1 MQKESWGNIY
11 YLSTQEAYTYFQTL
25 IDYYFKE
32 SFIKQAVTI
41 TYRNR
46 YPWMTNSLR
55 TKITEK
61 NKLGLQALKKP
72 NNKELNKTYKTCRN
86 EIISELRNTEI
97 KYYSNELELHK
108 NDLSKSWKILRLI
121 IGKDSTNS
129 KRKLTFNINNTLVT
143 DSEVIAN
150 EFNNFFVSIGPTLA
164 SNITCSKDPL
174 TYVNGIANSIVVPN
188 VICMDVRTVISSLKN
203 SSPGFDGIPS
213 FVANQCIDNFIEP
226 LTYIINMSFMEGVF
240 PSELK
245 LAKVVPIFKSGDS
258 TKMSNYRPISILSFF
273 SKIFEKLMY
282 NIVNNF
288 LYKND
293 IIYKY
298 QFGFRKKHS
307 TQHAIIT
314 LVDRITSSLD
324 SGDLV
329 IGVFLDLKKAF
340 DTVDHQILTKK
351 LFSYGIRGNTLKWFQ
366 SYLTD
371 RSQYVT
377 YDGIESKVLPIK
389 YGVPQ
394 GSILGP
400 LLFIIYMNDIFN
412 VSNFLFTILYADD
425 TCVTLD
431 GKSLENLITL
441 MNQEL
446 HLLYIWLQSNK
457 LTLNVQKTYYIIFH
471 RARLKL
477 HNTTID
483 LQMGDCNLNKANNLK
498 YLGVIID
505 DPISWVHHITYIKN
519 KISKGIGIM
528 SKASKYLQRKS
539 LLTLYYSYIY
549 PYMIYCIE
557 AWGNASNCHLDQL
570 YKIQKKVIRLI
581 SFTNYGISSAT
592 TFKKLEILP
601 LNKLVYNRIGIMMY
615 KYFNNL
621 LPPAINDLYV
631 SNNDVHK
638 YSTRQKHLLYINR
651 SNINV
656 YEKSFGNTSVRVWN
670 ALQSKIDVNVP
681 ISKFKKSS
689 KNYLQDNSLVL
700 KYTK

>member
-1 MQKESWGNIY
+1 MLLDVKPIV
-11 YLSTQEAYTYFQTL
+11 
-25 IDYYFKE
+25 
-32 SFIKQAVTI
+32 FINYVM
-41 TYRNR
+41 
-46 YPWMTNSLR
+46 PSLMLW
-55 TKITEK
+55 IV
-61 NKLGLQALKKP
+61 NVY
-72 NNKELNKTYKTCRN
+72 NNK
-86 EIISELRNTEI
+86 
-97 KYYSNELELHK
+97 
-108 NDLSKSWKILRLI
+108 I
-121 IGKDSTNS
+121 IGKDSNNS
-129 KRKLTFNINNTLVT
+129 TRKLSFNINNTVVT

-174 TYVNGIANSIVVPN
+174 TYVNGIVNSIVVHN
-188 VICMDVRTVISSLKN
+188 VTSMDIRTVISSLKN

-213 FVANQCIDNFIEP
+213 FVANQCIDYFIEP

-245 LAKVVPIFKSGDS
+245 LAKVIPIFKSGDS

-288 LYKND
+288 LYKNEV
-293 IIYKY
+293 IYKY
-298 QFGFRKKHS
+298 QFGFRKIHS

-314 LVDRITSSLD
+314 LVDRITSSLG

-340 DTVDHQILTKK
+340 DTVDHHILIKK

-371 RSQYVT
+371 RSQFVT

-394 GSILGP
+394 GSILGS
-400 LLFIIYMNDIFN
+400 LLFIIYMNDLFN
-412 VSNFLFTILYADD
+412 VLNFLFTILYADD
-425 TCVTLD
+425 TCVVLG
-431 GKSLENLITL
+431 GKSLETLITL

-457 LTLNVQKTYYIIFH
+457 LTLNCQKTYYMIFH

-477 HNTTID
+477 QSTTID
-483 LQMGDCNLNKANNLK
+483 LQMGDCNLNKANKLK

-505 DPISWVHHITYIKN
+505 DTISWVHHITYIKN

-528 SKASKYLQRKS
+528 SKASKYLKRKS

-570 YKIQKKVIRLI
+570 YIIQKKVIRLI
-581 SFTNYGISSAT
+581 SFTNYDIPNAV
-592 TFKKLEILP
+592 TFKNLEILP

-615 KYFNNL
+615 KYSNNL

-638 YSTRQKHLLYINR
+638 YSTRQKHLLYVNK

-656 YEKSFGNTSVRVWN
+656 YAKNFGNVSVRVWN
-670 ALQSKIDVNVP
+670 ALQSKIYVNVP

-700 KYTK
+700 KYTR

>member
-1 MQKESWGNIY
+1 
-11 YLSTQEAYTYFQTL
+11 
-25 IDYYFKE
+25 
-32 SFIKQAVTI
+32 
-41 TYRNR
+41 
-46 YPWMTNSLR
+46 MTNSLR
-55 TKITEK
+55 TKITNK
-61 NKLGLQALKKP
+61 NKLGIQALRNPTNKK
-72 NNKELNKTYKTCRN
+72 LNKTYKTSRN

-108 NDLSKSWKILRLI
+108 NDLSKSWKILRSI
-121 IGKDSTNS
+121 IGKDSNNS
-129 KRKLTFNINNTLVT
+129 TKKLSFNINNTVVT
-143 DSEVIAN
+143 DIEVIAN
-150 EFNNFFVSIGPTLA
+150 EFNNLFVSIGPTLA

-174 TYVNGIANSIVVPN
+174 TYVNGIVNSIVVHN
-188 VICMDVRTVISSLKN
+188 VTSMDFRTVISSLKN

-213 FVANQCIDNFIEP
+213 FVANQCIDYFIEP

-245 LAKVVPIFKSGDS
+245 LAKVIPIFKSGDS

-282 NIVNNF
+282 NILNNF

-293 IIYKY
+293 VIYKY

-340 DTVDHQILTKK
+340 DTVDHHILIKK

-371 RSQYVT
+371 RSQFVS
-377 YDGIESKVLPIK
+377 YDGIESKVLPIQ

-400 LLFIIYMNDIFN
+400 LLFIIYMNDLFN

-425 TCVTLD
+425 TCVVLG
-431 GKSLENLITL
+431 GKSLETLITL

-457 LTLNVQKTYYIIFH
+457 LTLNFQKTYYMIFH

-477 HNTTID
+477 QSSTIN
-483 LQMGDCNLNKANNLK
+483 LQMGDCNLT
-498 YLGVIID
+498 I
-505 DPISWVHHITYIKN
+505 
-519 KISKGIGIM
+519 
-528 SKASKYLQRKS
+528 
-539 LLTLYYSYIY
+539 
-549 PYMIYCIE
+549 
-557 AWGNASNCHLDQL
+557 
-570 YKIQKKVIRLI
+570 
-581 SFTNYGISSAT
+581 
-592 TFKKLEILP
+592 
-601 LNKLVYNRIGIMMY
+601 
-615 KYFNNL
+615 
-621 LPPAINDLYV
+621 
-631 SNNDVHK
+631 
-638 YSTRQKHLLYINR
+638 
-651 SNINV
+651 
-656 YEKSFGNTSVRVWN
+656 
-670 ALQSKIDVNVP
+670 
-681 ISKFKKSS
+681 
-689 KNYLQDNSLVL
+689 
-700 KYTK
+700 

>member
-1 MQKESWGNIY
+1 MPIDIECNLFEKLVFPILLYGCEIWGFHCVNM
-11 YLSTQEAYTYFQTL
+11 LETF
-25 IDYYFKE
+25 
-32 SFIKQAVTI
+32 
-41 TYRNR
+41 YR
-46 YPWMTNSLR
+46 
-55 TKITEK
+55 KF
-61 NKLGLQALKKP
+61 LKKILHLRP
-72 NNKELNKTYKTCRN
+72 STPSCMVYGEVGKLPLQVTVDKHMINYWIRLLN
-86 EIISELRNTEI
+86 
-97 KYYSNELELHK
+97 
-108 NDLSKSWKILRLI
+108 
-121 IGKDSTNS
+121 KDSTSYASIIYTITLKLFISGEYKTQWLSRVKCILDNCGLS
-129 KRKLTFNINNTLVT
+129 YIWLNQKRIDKSECKSIIHKMIEDIYNINNTLVT

-203 SSPGFDGIPS
+203 SCPGFDGIPS

-226 LTYIINMSFMEGVF
+226 LTYIINMSFMEGVL

-273 SKIFEKLMY
+273 SKIFEKLTY

-329 IGVFLDLKKAF
+329 IGVFLYLKKAF

-412 VSNFLFTILYADD
+412 VSNFPFTILYADD

-483 LQMGDCNLNKANNLK
+483 LQMGDYNLNKANNL
-498 YLGVIID
+498 
-505 DPISWVHHITYIKN
+505 
-519 KISKGIGIM
+519 
-528 SKASKYLQRKS
+528 
-539 LLTLYYSYIY
+539 
-549 PYMIYCIE
+549 
-557 AWGNASNCHLDQL
+557 
-570 YKIQKKVIRLI
+570 
-581 SFTNYGISSAT
+581 
-592 TFKKLEILP
+592 
-601 LNKLVYNRIGIMMY
+601 
-615 KYFNNL
+615 
-621 LPPAINDLYV
+621 
-631 SNNDVHK
+631 
-638 YSTRQKHLLYINR
+638 
-651 SNINV
+651 
-656 YEKSFGNTSVRVWN
+656 
-670 ALQSKIDVNVP
+670 
-681 ISKFKKSS
+681 
-689 KNYLQDNSLVL
+689 
-700 KYTK
+700 

>member
-1 MQKESWGNIY
+1 M
-11 YLSTQEAYTYFQTL
+11 
-25 IDYYFKE
+25 
-32 SFIKQAVTI
+32 
-41 TYRNR
+41 
-46 YPWMTNSLR
+46 
-55 TKITEK
+55 
-61 NKLGLQALKKP
+61 
-72 NNKELNKTYKTCRN
+72 
-86 EIISELRNTEI
+86 
-97 KYYSNELELHK
+97 H
-108 NDLSKSWKILRLI
+108 
-121 IGKDSTNS
+121 
-129 KRKLTFNINNTLVT
+129 
-143 DSEVIAN
+143 
-150 EFNNFFVSIGPTLA
+150 
-164 SNITCSKDPL
+164 
-174 TYVNGIANSIVVPN
+174 
-188 VICMDVRTVISSLKN
+188 
-203 SSPGFDGIPS
+203 
-213 FVANQCIDNFIEP
+213 
-226 LTYIINMSFMEGVF
+226 
-240 PSELK
+240 
-245 LAKVVPIFKSGDS
+245 
-258 TKMSNYRPISILSFF
+258 
-273 SKIFEKLMY
+273 

-324 SGDLV
+324 SGNLV

-498 YLGVIID
+498 YLSVIID
-505 DPISWVHHITYIKN
+505 DSISWVHHITYIKN

-581 SFTNYGISSAT
+581 SFTNYDISSAT

>member
-1 MQKESWGNIY
+1 M
-11 YLSTQEAYTYFQTL
+11 
-25 IDYYFKE
+25 
-32 SFIKQAVTI
+32 
-41 TYRNR
+41 RN
-46 YPWMTNSLR
+46 PT
-55 TKITEK
+55 
-61 NKLGLQALKKP
+61 
-72 NNKELNKTYKTCRN
+72 NKELNKTYKTSRN

-108 NDLSKSWKILRLI
+108 NDLSKSWKILGSI
-121 IGKDSTNS
+121 IGKDSNNS
-129 KRKLTFNINNTLVT
+129 TKKLSFNINNTVVT

-150 EFNNFFVSIGPTLA
+150 EFNNFFVSIGPTLT

-174 TYVNGIANSIVVPN
+174 TYVNGIVNSIVVHN
-188 VICMDVRTVISSLKN
+188 VTSIDIRTVISSLKN
-203 SSPGFDGIPS
+203 SSLGFDGIPS
-213 FVANQCIDNFIEP
+213 FVANQCIDYFIEP

-245 LAKVVPIFKSGDS
+245 LAKVIPIFKSGDS

-282 NIVNNF
+282 NILNNF

-293 IIYKY
+293 VIYKY

-340 DTVDHQILTKK
+340 DTVDHHILIKK

-371 RSQYVT
+371 RSQFVS
-377 YDGIESKVLPIK
+377 YDGIESKVLPIQ

-400 LLFIIYMNDIFN
+400 LLFIIYMNDLFN

-425 TCVTLD
+425 TCVVLG
-431 GKSLENLITL
+431 GKSLETLITL

-457 LTLNVQKTYYIIFH
+457 LTLNFQKTYYMIFH

-477 HNTTID
+477 QSSTIN

-505 DPISWVHHITYIKN
+505 DTISWVHHITYIKN

-528 SKASKYLQRKS
+528 SKASKYLKRKS

-570 YKIQKKVIRLI
+570 YITQKKIIRLI
-581 SFTNYGISSAT
+581 SFTNYDIPSAV
-592 TFKKLEILP
+592 TFKNLEILP

-615 KYFNNL
+615 KYSNNL

-631 SNNDVHK
+631 PNNDVHK
-638 YSTRQKHLLYINR
+638 YSTRQKHLLYVNK

-656 YEKSFGNTSVRVWN
+656 YAKSFGNVSVRVWN

-700 KYTK
+700 KYTR

>member
-1 MQKESWGNIY
+1 
-11 YLSTQEAYTYFQTL
+11 
-25 IDYYFKE
+25 
-32 SFIKQAVTI
+32 
-41 TYRNR
+41 
-46 YPWMTNSLR
+46 
-55 TKITEK
+55 
-61 NKLGLQALKKP
+61 
-72 NNKELNKTYKTCRN
+72 
-86 EIISELRNTEI
+86 
-97 KYYSNELELHK
+97 
-108 NDLSKSWKILRLI
+108 
-121 IGKDSTNS
+121 
-129 KRKLTFNINNTLVT
+129 
-143 DSEVIAN
+143 
-150 EFNNFFVSIGPTLA
+150 
-164 SNITCSKDPL
+164 
-174 TYVNGIANSIVVPN
+174 
-188 VICMDVRTVISSLKN
+188 
-203 SSPGFDGIPS
+203 
-213 FVANQCIDNFIEP
+213 
-226 LTYIINMSFMEGVF
+226 
-240 PSELK
+240 
-245 LAKVVPIFKSGDS
+245 
-258 TKMSNYRPISILSFF
+258 MSNYRPISILSFF

-282 NIVNNF
+282 NILNNF

-293 IIYKY
+293 VIYKY

-340 DTVDHQILTKK
+340 DTLIKK

-371 RSQYVT
+371 RSQFVS
-377 YDGIESKVLPIK
+377 YDGIESKVLPIQ

-400 LLFIIYMNDIFN
+400 LLFIIYMNDLFN

-425 TCVTLD
+425 TCVVLG
-431 GKSLENLITL
+431 GKSLETLITL

-457 LTLNVQKTYYIIFH
+457 LTLNFQKTYYMIFH

-477 HNTTID
+477 QSSTIN

-505 DPISWVHHITYIKN
+505 DTISWVHHITYIKN

-528 SKASKYLQRKS
+528 SKASKYLKRKS

-570 YKIQKKVIRLI
+570 YITQKKIIRLI
-581 SFTNYGISSAT
+581 SFTNYDIPSAV
-592 TFKKLEILP
+592 TFKNLEILP

-615 KYFNNL
+615 KYSNNL

-631 SNNDVHK
+631 PNNDVHK
-638 YSTRQKHLLYINR
+638 YSTRQKHLLYVNK

-656 YEKSFGNTSVRVWN
+656 YAKSFGYISVRVWN

-700 KYTK
+700 KYTR

>member
-1 MQKESWGNIY
+1 M
-11 YLSTQEAYTYFQTL
+11 
-25 IDYYFKE
+25 
-32 SFIKQAVTI
+32 
-41 TYRNR
+41 RN
-46 YPWMTNSLR
+46 PT
-55 TKITEK
+55 
-61 NKLGLQALKKP
+61 
-72 NNKELNKTYKTCRN
+72 NKELNKTYKTSRN

-108 NDLSKSWKILRLI
+108 NDLSKSWKILRSI
-121 IGKDSTNS
+121 IGKDSNNS
-129 KRKLTFNINNTLVT
+129 TRKLSFNINNTVVT

-174 TYVNGIANSIVVPN
+174 TYVNGIVNSIVVHN
-188 VICMDVRTVISSLKN
+188 VTSMDIRTVISSLKN

-213 FVANQCIDNFIEP
+213 FVANQCIDYFIEP

-245 LAKVVPIFKSGDS
+245 LAKVIPIFKSGDS

-288 LYKND
+288 LYKNEV
-293 IIYKY
+293 IYKY
-298 QFGFRKKHS
+298 QFGFRKIHS

-340 DTVDHQILTKK
+340 DTVDHHILIKK

-371 RSQYVT
+371 RSQFVT

-400 LLFIIYMNDIFN
+400 LLFIIYMNDLFN

-425 TCVTLD
+425 TCVVLG
-431 GKSLENLITL
+431 GKSLETLITL

-457 LTLNVQKTYYIIFH
+457 LTLNCQKTYYMIFH

-477 HNTTID
+477 QSTTID
-483 LQMGDCNLNKANNLK
+483 LQMGDCNLNKANKLK

-505 DPISWVHHITYIKN
+505 DTISWVHHITYIKN

-528 SKASKYLQRKS
+528 SKASKYLKRKS

-570 YKIQKKVIRLI
+570 YIIQKKVIRLI
-581 SFTNYGISSAT
+581 SFTNYDIPSAV
-592 TFKKLEILP
+592 TFKNLEILP

-615 KYFNNL
+615 KYSNNL

-638 YSTRQKHLLYINR
+638 YSTRQKHLLYVNK

-656 YEKSFGNTSVRVWN
+656 YAKSFGNVSVRVWN

-700 KYTK
+700 KYTR